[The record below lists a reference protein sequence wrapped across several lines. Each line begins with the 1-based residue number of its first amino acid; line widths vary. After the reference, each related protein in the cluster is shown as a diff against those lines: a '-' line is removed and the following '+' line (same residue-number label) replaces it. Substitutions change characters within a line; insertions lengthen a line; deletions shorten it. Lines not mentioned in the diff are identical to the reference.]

1 MSGKRSRSASAPVTY
16 LRLYVDDDG
25 ESHFEQRALGSAS
38 DTTVVG
44 PGLLDEGEASR
55 YRLWLVPPG
64 WVRDWGPSKE
74 RTLAAYLSG
83 EGTVEAS
90 DGDRRRVGP
99 GVVLLAEDTT
109 GRGHRAQV
117 AGSAPLMVIHVL
129 QPVPDSI

>member
-1 MSGKRSRSASAPVTY
+1 VTGNRARSASSPVTY

-25 ESHFEQRALGSAS
+25 ESHFEQRAFGGAS
-38 DTTVVG
+38 DTTVAG
-44 PGLLDEGEASR
+44 QGLLDEGEASR
-55 YRLWLVPPG
+55 YRLRLVPPG

-99 GVVLLAEDTT
+99 GVMLLAEDTT

-117 AGSAPLMVIHVL
+117 AGGAPLMVMHIL
-129 QPVPDSI
+129 LPVPDPT